1 VRAGK
6 ALRLLAAIVLLG
18 ISLWWAHPAKVWDAA
33 RTADWTWIGSAL
45 LLVAADRTLMAY
57 RSIALLTPILR
68 AERPPIR
75 ALLRVFFVSTYL
87 GTFLPGS
94 VGGDAV
100 RTIALNR
107 LDVPA
112 ADAFASV
119 FVDRFLGILSNLVM
133 AVAGLILARELASDP
148 LVLAGLLGTSA
159 ICIAAAALVFS
170 RHAAAAGTGFAN
182 RLPGSRAGRLT
193 SKALNGLRQY
203 AGERRVMAV
212 VFAAS
217 VAVQVLRLLQAY
229 CLGRALGIDLPVSA
243 YFAFIP
249 TILIVILLPL
259 SISGLGTSQLAFV
272 ALFSRAGVDRADA
285 FTLSVLFL
293 GLGVVGNL
301 PGGVLYA
308 FSPREE
314 VRQT

>member
-1 VRAGK
+1 MPAGK
-6 ALRLLAAIVLLG
+6 VLRLVAAIVLLG
-18 ISLWWAHPAKVWDAA
+18 VSLWWAHPARAWEAA
-33 RTADWTWIGSAL
+33 RNADWSWIAAAL

-57 RSIALLTPILR
+57 RSIALLTPVLG

-100 RTIALNR
+100 RTVALNR
-107 LDVPA
+107 LNVPA

-133 AVAGLILARELASDP
+133 ALAGLILARDLARDP

-159 ICIAAAALVFS
+159 ICLTAAALVFS
-170 RHAAAAGTGFAN
+170 RQAAAAGAGFAN
-182 RLPGSRAGRLT
+182 RLPGSRTGRLT

-203 AGERRVMAV
+203 ANERQVMSI

-272 ALFSRAGVDRADA
+272 ALFSRAGVNSADA

-314 VRQT
+314 VRPA

>member
-1 VRAGK
+1 MRSGK
-6 ALRLLAAIVLLG
+6 ALRLLAAIMLLG
-18 ISLWWAHPAKVWDAA
+18 ISLWWAHPAKVWNAA
-33 RTADWTWIGSAL
+33 RTADWTWIGGAL

-57 RSIALLTPILR
+57 RSIALLTPILQ

-100 RTIALNR
+100 RTVALNR
-107 LDVPA
+107 LNVPA

-133 AVAGLILARELASDP
+133 ALAGLILARELARDP

-159 ICIAAAALVFS
+159 ICITAAALVFS
-170 RHAAAAGTGFAN
+170 RQAAAAGAGFAN
-182 RLPGSRAGRLT
+182 RLPGSRTGRLT

-203 AGERRVMAV
+203 ANERQVMAI

-272 ALFSRAGVDRADA
+272 ALFSRAGVNSADA

-314 VRQT
+314 VRPA

>member
-1 VRAGK
+1 MRAGK

-18 ISLWWAHPAKVWDAA
+18 VSLWWAHPAKAWQAA
-33 RTADWTWIGSAL
+33 RTADWTWIGGAL

-107 LDVPA
+107 LNVPA

-133 AVAGLILARELASDP
+133 ALAGLILARELASDP
-148 LVLAGLLGTSA
+148 LVLAGLLGTSG

-170 RHAAAAGTGFAN
+170 RQAASAGTGFAN

-203 AGERRVMAV
+203 AGERRVMAI